1 MKKNNIFI
9 LIIILLLTSGCNNN
23 QTNNQSL
30 KNTDKEL
37 QELKELI
44 KNNSNLIKELSDKNK
59 NLEEKITTLEEENKT
74 LNETLVS
81 IQEENKT
88 LKDTVITLNDTD
100 EKINAN
106 FNAKYNELQTLI
118 NNKNTS
124 GSYTISKSELLGTW
138 NIIGE
143 HGTEVFTNENVEVIG
158 NWIIYNGESPI
169 YYMYR
174 DNKLYLS
181 DNGWIMTK

>member
-59 NLEEKITTLEEENKT
+59 NL
-74 LNETLVS
+74 NETLVS
-81 IQEENKT
+81 IQEDNKT
-88 LKDTVITLNDTD
+88 LKDTVLTLNDTD